1 MMLDKNIKSLD
12 KIYPGIEVLIKEKKE
27 ELIKKDKIENA
38 VIKAI
43 VDRIMDDELME
54 ELSYRLYD
62 LQQQESFTL
71 NALQEQLAETE
82 MAIDNMLDAIQKG
95 IILDSTK
102 KRLADLEERQKA
114 LQIEITQEQIK
125 RPALTREQILFGLT
139 KFRKLDLTTQE
150 GKQRLIDG
158 FVNRIYLFDDYA
170 IITCNYKEGEE
181 KITFEDVENS
191 ELGEFIKEQS
201 SR

>member
-1 MMLDKNIKSLD
+1 M
-12 KIYPGIEVLIKEKKE
+12 
-27 ELIKKDKIENA
+27 
-38 VIKAI
+38 
-43 VDRIMDDELME
+43 
-54 ELSYRLYD
+54 
-62 LQQQESFTL
+62 QSFTL

-82 MAIDNMLDAIQKG
+82 ISIDNMLNAIQKG

-102 KRLADLEERQKA
+102 TRLADLEERQKA

-125 RPALTREQILFGLT
+125 RPTLTRAQILFYLT

-170 IITCNYKEGEE
+170 IITCNYKDGEE
-181 KITFEDVENS
+181 KITFEDIENS
-191 ELGEFIKEQS
+191 ELGEFIKAQKNKPEQKS
-201 SR
+201 SELFVVGDLIGTRTRVYAVRGRRLNRLTIRP